1 MRLKSLFLH
10 CSIAAFL
17 AAGTTVRAQS
27 LEPFNPYGVF
37 SPSVEAWQM
46 TRCGNLLPSLYTGT
60 MTFSLPL
67 MTYSDPDFT
76 IPVTLEYSFDGYKPG
91 QHSGSVGYG
100 WYLNCGGVITREVR
114 GIPDEGD
121 PNQRDNSEC
130 RVHGWRQAGS
140 FRDSIEVHSD
150 NIFSVQRRSLDRIPV
165 SQCHGM
171 LESYDP
177 FSDTPMYASRN
188 SQGYYE
194 LYDTA
199 PDIYHFR
206 FLGHSGDFLM
216 LPDGAVRVFN
226 SDIPH
231 GELSVAFTDNE
242 NAPWTTVITLTTGD
256 GYQYRFDCR
265 DISETPD
272 CHENSPVHVSMSV
285 SSYHLTRITAPNL
298 RTVSFSYT
306 QHLNPAVTPRY
317 GAHLDGRCMSRDT
330 MDEEYDHVFSTDGDA
345 FKWIFVREATHL
357 LDKVTIDKVA
367 GDATADSLVFR
378 YATAASDENLRSYY
392 EQADE
397 SCFESLDP
405 AKRLTSVS
413 MYGQHGLADSASL
426 TYQNASHGTPKSFL
440 HSVTG
445 MKTGIHSFGYYLP
458 TLNLPPNDTQNTD
471 HWGYWNGSSI
481 SDLREHLVETA
492 GQSGPGIPVPE
503 GHSDSTYVV
512 VLPDTT
518 IVRRCAADLYDQ
530 MTDDVKE
537 ANPVFARCGG
547 LIQIQYPHGGKTC
560 IEYEP
565 NRVTRR
571 MNVRSTETVRHLE
584 PVDTLDA
591 AATWTV
597 GGVRVAS
604 LIDTDGHGRSDTTRF
619 SYTDPDA
626 NGRESGIL
634 MVMPKYAEVASYEH
648 RANAKDDIHN
658 RIAVAY
664 VNAIGFNNCCGFVL
678 DRDPHVV
685 YPAVTVTHPD
695 ASSTEHR
702 FTSVADPGLSD
713 YYAVLTGLPKHV
725 YCLADWFEGYTR
737 IPTCMIP
744 ASVDRKN
751 MRGQPKRTVV
761 RNAGGQELSRTE
773 YNYSSDLVTVPS
785 LAFNNILT
793 FNVAS
798 SQALSPVLISTTET
812 DHGLTTRTNH
822 TYNALGQVKTT
833 STTGGTAGCD
843 TLRTTLRYRHE
854 TGDTSPYRTLLEAAA
869 KTRVCEGGSEYLL
882 AREQYAYKSGTPKV
896 SGITSFLPDSPVP
909 VTATHTPFSVD
920 AGSGRISSFE
930 YNGLQRLTQALF
942 PGCGSILYTWNG
954 NMLVSK
960 SENGTPNVSLFD
972 WKDLVGLTQVES
984 PSGQSESYLY
994 DDRNRPWKTLDSD
1007 FRPVS
1012 VFHYKLRNQ

>member
-1 MRLKSLFLH
+1 MKNYSFLL
-10 CSIAAFL
+10 AFL
-17 AAGTTVRAQS
+17 LGLLTGTFGLHAQS
-27 LEPFNPYGVF
+27 FEPFNPYGVF

-46 TRCGNLLPSLYTGT
+46 TRCGNLLPSLYTGA

-100 WYLNCGGVITREVR
+100 WYLDCGGVITREVR

-121 PNQRDNSEC
+121 LNQRDNSEC
-130 RVHGWRQAGS
+130 NVHGWRQAGT
-140 FRDSIEVHSD
+140 FRDSLEVHSE
-150 NIFSVQRRSLDRIPV
+150 NIFSIQRRSLDQIPV
-165 SQCHGM
+165 SLCHGM

-206 FLGHSGDFLM
+206 FLGHSGDFMM
-216 LPDGAVRVFN
+216 LPDGSVRVYN

-231 GELSVAFTDNE
+231 GELSVAFTDNA
-242 NAPWTTVITLTTGD
+242 NAPWSTVITLTTGD
-256 GYQYRFDCR
+256 GYEYWFECGDL
-265 DISETPD
+265 SETPN
-272 CHENSPVHVSMSV
+272 CLEEGSPHVSKSV
-285 SSYHLTRITAPNL
+285 SGYHLTRITAPNQ
-298 RTVSFSYT
+298 RTVSFSYFE
-306 QHLNPAVTPRY
+306 QLTPIITPSYRTL
-317 GAHLDGRCMSRDT
+317 LDGRCMST
-330 MDEEYDHVFSTDGDA
+330 ATLDESYDNVFSSGPEA
-345 FKWIFVREATHL
+345 FRWTFVRQATHL
-357 LDKVTIDKVA
+357 LDKVTISNVA
-367 GDATADSLVFR
+367 GNATADSLVFH
-378 YATAASDENLRSYY
+378 YATAASDENQRSYF

-397 SCFESLDP
+397 SCYESLGP

-426 TYQNASHGTPKSFL
+426 TYQTAENGTPKSFL
-440 HSVTG
+440 RSVTG
-445 MKTGIHSFGYYLP
+445 MKTGTHTFDYYLP
-458 TLNLPPNDTQNTD
+458 ELNLPPNDTQNTD
-471 HWGYWNGSSI
+471 HWGYWNGASI
-481 SDLREHLVETA
+481 TDLRDHLVETA
-492 GQSGPGIPVPE
+492 GEAVPAGGTVIG
-503 GHSDSTYVV
+503 GHADSTYVV

-530 MTDDVKE
+530 MTDDAKE
-537 ANPVFARCGG
+537 ANPVFARCGA
-547 LIQIQYPHGGKTC
+547 LIRIWYPHGGATD
-560 IEYEP
+560 IGYEP
-565 NRVTRR
+565 NCVTRR
-571 MNVRSTETVRHLE
+571 MNVRSTETVRRLE
-584 PVDTLDA
+584 PVDTLDVT
-591 AATWTV
+591 ATWTV
-597 GGVRVAS
+597 GGLRVAS
-604 LIDTDGHGRSDTTRF
+604 LVDSDGHGNSDTTRF

-626 NGRESGIL
+626 NGRGSGIL
-634 MVMPKYAEVASYEH
+634 MTMPKYAEATSYTH
-648 RANAKDDIHN
+648 RANAVDDVHN

-685 YPAVTVTHPD
+685 YPAVTVIHPD

-713 YYAVLTGLPKHV
+713 YYAIVTGLPKHV

>member
-1 MRLKSLFLH
+1 MRNYSFLL
-10 CSIAAFL
+10 AFL
-17 AAGTTVRAQS
+17 LGLLPGTFGLHAQS
-27 LEPFNPYGVF
+27 FEPFNPYGVF

-46 TRCGNLLPSLYTGT
+46 TRCGNLLPSLYTGA

-100 WYLNCGGVITREVR
+100 WYLDCGGVITREVR

-140 FRDSIEVHSD
+140 FRDSIGVYTV
-150 NIFSVQRRSLDRIPV
+150 NIFSIQRRSLDQIPLDMCN
-165 SQCHGM
+165 SM

-216 LPDGAVRVFN
+216 LPDGTVRVYN

-231 GELSVAFTDNE
+231 GELSVTFTDNE
-242 NAPWTTVITLTTGD
+242 NAPWNAVITLTTGD

-272 CHENSPVHVSMSV
+272 CLEEGSLHVSESV
-285 SSYHLTRITAPNL
+285 SGYHLTRITAPNS
-298 RTVSFSYT
+298 RTVAFSYSE
-306 QHLNPAVTPRY
+306 QLNPKITPSYRT
-317 GAHLDGRCMSRDT
+317 LLEGRCSSIGHNVED
-330 MDEEYDHVFSTDGDA
+330 YDNVFSIGNDLRWT
-345 FKWIFVREATHL
+345 FVREATHL
-357 LDKVTIDKVA
+357 LDKVTIDKVV
-367 GDATADSLVFR
+367 GDGTADSLVFR
-378 YATAASDENLRSYY
+378 YATAASDENLRSYF

-397 SCFESLDP
+397 SCFESLSP
-405 AKRLTSVS
+405 ARRLTSVS
-413 MYGQHGLADSASL
+413 MYGQHGLADSVSL
-426 TYQNASHGTPKSFL
+426 TYQTVANGTPKSFL

-445 MKTGIHSFGYYLP
+445 MKTGTHSFGYYLP

-481 SDLREHLVETA
+481 SDLRDHLVETA
-492 GQSGPGIPVPE
+492 GEAVQAGGTLISG
-503 GHSDSTYVV
+503 HADSTYVI

-537 ANPVFARCGG
+537 ANPVFARCGA
-547 LIQIQYPHGGKTC
+547 LIRIRYPHGGATD
-560 IEYEP
+560 IGYEP
-565 NRVTRR
+565 NSVTRR
-571 MNVRSTETVRHLE
+571 VNVRSTETVRRLE

-626 NGRESGIL
+626 NGRGSGIL
-634 MVMPKYAEVASYEH
+634 MAMPKYAEVASYTH
-648 RANAKDDIHN
+648 YASSVGNTYYSDG
-658 RIAVAY
+658 VAY

-685 YPAVTVTHPD
+685 YPAVTVIHPD

-702 FTSVADPGLSD
+702 FTAITDQGLND
-713 YYAVLTGLPKHV
+713 YYDVPYHTDKHI
-725 YCLADWFEGYTR
+725 YCFNLDWFADLSRY
-737 IPTCMIP
+737 PTCMVPPSI
-744 ASVDRKN
+744 DKKN
-751 MRGQPKRTVV
+751 MRGQPKLTVV
-761 RNAGGQELSRTE
+761 RDVTGSVIKRTE
-773 YNYSSDLVTVPS
+773 YVYAYDLVTIPN
-785 LAFNNILT
+785 LAFNNILSYC
-793 FNVAS
+793 VAS
-798 SQALSPVLISTTET
+798 SQSLSPILISTTET
-812 DHGLTTRTNH
+812 DHGLTTRIDH

-869 KTRVCEGGSEYLL
+869 KTRVCESGSEYLL
-882 AREQYAYKSGTPKV
+882 AREQYSYKPGTPKV

-909 VTATHTPFSVD
+909 VTAPHTPFSVD
-920 AGSGRISSFE
+920 AGSGRISSFG
-930 YNGLQRLTQALF
+930 YDGLQRLTSALF

-960 SENGTPNVSLFD
+960 SENGTPNVSLFA
-972 WKDLVGLTQVES
+972 WKDLVGLTGVTA

-1007 FRPVS
+1007 SRTVS